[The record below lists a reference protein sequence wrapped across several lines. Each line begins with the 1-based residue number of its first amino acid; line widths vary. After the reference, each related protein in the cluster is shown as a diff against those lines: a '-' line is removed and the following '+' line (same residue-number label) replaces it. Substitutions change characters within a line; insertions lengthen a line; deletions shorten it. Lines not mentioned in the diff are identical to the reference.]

1 MHNYRIQRSRAM
13 KSINCLLV
21 PMITQ
26 KLQSYFS
33 FRKTANSPNG
43 FSRLRSYELYLVLVF
58 SLLERFFAAVKN
70 VDGVLSNATSF
81 EDICTVGL
89 VCYLQSLQIDNRT
102 FYHRDFSDL
111 PRACWPR

>member
-1 MHNYRIQRSRAM
+1 MHSYRIQRPRAM

-43 FSRLRSYELYLVLVF
+43 FSRLGSYELYLVLVF

-81 EDICTVGL
+81 ENICTVGL
-89 VCYLQSLQIDNRT
+89 SSAIFNRS
-102 FYHRDFSDL
+102 R
-111 PRACWPR
+111 